1 MAWLRAVAVRMLR
14 SRLYFPVIFA
24 VILVLAV
31 AMGAQLTSR
40 GLLAGLLSDGQT
52 REGITIVGA
61 SSGGDTSSVQ
71 VAILGA
77 VALPGVY
84 AVPTGSRVYEVITA
98 AGGALD
104 DADLARVSLAA
115 EVRDGQTLY
124 VPHLGETL
132 PAEVNAKVNINQ
144 ASVEDLH
151 RLLGV
156 STEAAQRIVGYR
168 VAHGPFTA
176 VSQLLLVPLSLVTY
190 DRIKDL
196 VTI

>member
-1 MAWLRAVAVRMLR
+1 MTWLRAVAVRMLR

-24 VILVLAV
+24 IILVLAV

-61 SSGGDTSSVQ
+61 STGGDTSSVQ

-115 EVRDGQTLY
+115 EVRGGQTLY

>member
-1 MAWLRAVAVRMLR
+1 MARLRAVVVRMLR
-14 SRLYFPVIFA
+14 SRFYFPVISA
-24 VILVLAV
+24 TILALIV
-31 AMGAQLTSR
+31 AMGVQLALR

-52 REGITIVGA
+52 GEGITIVGA
-61 SSGGDTSSVQ
+61 STGGDTSSVQ

-77 VALPGVY
+77 VSLPGVY
-84 AVPTGSRVYEVITA
+84 AVPAGSRVYEVITA

-115 EVRDGQTLY
+115 EVRDGQAVY
-124 VPHLGETL
+124 VPHLGETQ
-132 PAEVNAKVNINQ
+132 PTEVNAKVNINQ

-156 STEAAQRIVGYR
+156 TTETAQRIVGYR

-176 VSQLLLVPLSLVTY
+176 VSQLLLVPLSLATY